1 MERQS
6 DFAVP
11 ALVSSLQGSGC
22 KTGACSFSARLHT
35 WPRQSECIIPLLS
48 STETPSQAPDLKARL
63 PVWYQAEPEGHVGTQ
78 HIPCLQQ
85 GLLIK
90 KIGLA
95 VLQCL
100 LGLSEPLPTP
110 QDCSA
115 QALNLSFLETPS
127 LLEGGDFSRNFPQQ
141 SKHTIY
147 FLPSRTSVC

>member
-1 MERQS
+1 M
-6 DFAVP
+6 A
-11 ALVSSLQGSGC
+11 
-22 KTGACSFSARLHT
+22 KT
-35 WPRQSECIIPLLS
+35 ECIIPLLS
-48 STETPSQAPDLKARL
+48 STETPSQAPNLKARL
-63 PVWYQAEPEGHVGTQ
+63 PIWYQAHFYLAPQAEPEGHVGSQ
-78 HIPCLQQ
+78 YIPCLQR

-115 QALNLSFLETPS
+115 QTLNLSFLETPS

-141 SKHTIY
+141 SKHATY
-147 FLPSRTSVC
+147 FLPSSTSVC